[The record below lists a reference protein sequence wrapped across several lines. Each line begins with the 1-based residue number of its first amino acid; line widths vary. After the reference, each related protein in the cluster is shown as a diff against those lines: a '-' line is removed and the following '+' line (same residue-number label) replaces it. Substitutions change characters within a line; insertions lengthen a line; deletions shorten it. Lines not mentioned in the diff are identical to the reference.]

1 MSVKATPL
9 DAHTIVRDAIM
20 NYVNGDLDVKL
31 NKKIWIITSNGQSQ
45 DALPINFVSKELV
58 GIVKQE
64 LKHKWYM
71 PKFE

>member
-1 MSVKATPL
+1 MCPYGYICKFK
-9 DAHTIVRDAIM
+9 
-20 NYVNGDLDVKL
+20 YGGLDVKL
-31 NKKIWIITSNGQSQ
+31 NKKFWIITSNGQSQ